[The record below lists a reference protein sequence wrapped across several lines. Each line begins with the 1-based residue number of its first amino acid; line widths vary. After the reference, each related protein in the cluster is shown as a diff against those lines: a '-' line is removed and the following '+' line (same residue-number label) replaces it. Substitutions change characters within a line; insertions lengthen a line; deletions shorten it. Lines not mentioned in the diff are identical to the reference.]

1 MNCWGLVQ
9 AKAELSMRSTVYSAE
24 MWAKSALETAPE
36 SWSRT
41 SDPSEDFGV

>member
-41 SDPSEDFGV
+41 SDPSEDFGA